1 MIKAKT
7 HNEDISLR
15 NIYAPI
21 TNKHLYKAKMQ
32 EDVDKIIIITTGNR
46 NSRRFNTPNS
56 V

>member
-7 HNEDISLR
+7 HNEDITLK
-15 NIYAPI
+15 NIYAQI

-32 EDVDKIIIITTGNR
+32 GNVDKIIIITGNS